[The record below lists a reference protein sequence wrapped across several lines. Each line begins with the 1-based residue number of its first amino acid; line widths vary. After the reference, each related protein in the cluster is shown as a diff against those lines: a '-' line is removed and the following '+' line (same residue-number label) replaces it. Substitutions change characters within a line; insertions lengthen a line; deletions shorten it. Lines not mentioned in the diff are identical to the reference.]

1 MLTRDLNLKPWNSLT
16 PRPPM
21 SHNTLSPNEISQ
33 SSQYIFKYLTHNN
46 LCQNYTLQLWNIR
59 HLKHQKTQQTLT
71 SLPPKV
77 SHHILLLILLLQLCE
92 ISLDPGV
99 AGQQVLGC
107 IQNLFSLTAGQQ
119 QLVGTLPHSHLKVK
133 LFLYAGVL
141 HRPQIRGSQM
151 IHCQY
156 RQ

>member
-1 MLTRDLNLKPWNSLT
+1 MLMCFSDHHNHAVEIWDHVNLWFKFKTLKLTHSLT
-16 PRPPM
+16 PPGTATVKHQTF
-21 SHNTLSPNEISQ
+21 S
-33 SSQYIFKYLTHNN
+33 
-46 LCQNYTLQLWNIR
+46 R
-59 HLKHQKTQQTLT
+59 HLKHQKTQQTHT
-71 SLPPKV
+71 PLPPKV
-77 SHHILLLILLLQLCE
+77 SHHVLLLILLLQLCE

-141 HRPQIRGSQM
+141 HRPQIHGSQM
-151 IHCQY
+151 IHYQY